1 MLPAAYVTPVAVV
14 LAAGG
19 LLACFA
25 GYRVFRLVLGLFGF
39 ILGSFV
45 TTSMVG
51 AASVWTLML
60 AALVGGLVG
69 AMLMIGAYFI
79 GVGLVGALLAALGIN
94 LLWRVLGG
102 EPPTLVLVVG
112 CVLGALGALS
122 IVRYVVIFGTAI
134 IGSWTMIVGV
144 LALAGN
150 PSAIRAAS
158 ARDIWVFYP
167 LDPLP
172 SHWWVTGAW
181 FGLALVGVVF
191 QLAQSKGK
199 GKKKTAPAKTK

>member
-39 ILGSFV
+39 VLGSFV

-69 AMLMIGAYFI
+69 AMLMLGAYFI

-94 LLWRVLGG
+94 LLWRVIGG
-102 EPPTLVLVVG
+102 EPPTVVLIVA

-122 IVRYVVIFGTAI
+122 VVRYVVIFGTAI
-134 IGSWTMIVGV
+134 VGSWTLIVGV

-150 PSAIRAAS
+150 PAAVRAAS

-172 SHWWVTGAW
+172 SQWWITAAW
-181 FGLALVGVVF
+181 FGLALVGVVV
-191 QLAQSKGK
+191 QMAQSR
-199 GKKKTAPAKTK
+199 GKKKTKAAPKSK